1 MSKRKLATIQRIS
14 NLEPIPDT
22 DKILKANI
30 LGDSVT
36 TIIEVTKYD
45 PPAEIERR
53 LLEESIFFK
62 RYKWTFY

>member
-14 NLEPIPDT
+14 NLEPIPDA

-30 LGDSVT
+30 LGDDVT

-45 PPAEIERR
+45 SPAEIERR